1 MRFERNNRVEVN
13 VSARVLILGTT
24 ENAMRVVRSLCVGGM
39 MLLLMQVS
47 PQLQQPPVQPASTPP
62 ANPTTPLPPG
72 NLQHG
77 RYIVENV
84 AMCVECHSGRD
95 GNGNIVESER
105 FLGGPIPFAPPWS
118 TWATRAP
125 RNRGLPGYTDALALR
140 LLTQGAI
147 GRKGEQLK
155 PPMPRFHM
163 TVQDAADVIAYMRS
177 LH

>member
-1 MRFERNNRVEVN
+1 
-13 VSARVLILGTT
+13 
-24 ENAMRVVRSLCVGGM
+24 MRVTRSVWVAGM
-39 MLLLMQVS
+39 MLVLVQTS
-47 PQLQQPPVQPASTPP
+47 PQLQQQPIRSGSTQPST
-62 ANPTTPLPPG
+62 PTTPLPPG
-72 NLQHG
+72 DLKHG

-95 GNGNIVESER
+95 GDGNIVESER
-105 FLGGPIPFAPPWS
+105 FLGGPIPFTPPWPN
-118 TWATRAP
+118 WATRAP

-163 TVQDAADVIAYMRS
+163 SVQDAADVIAYMRS

>member
-1 MRFERNNRVEVN
+1 
-13 VSARVLILGTT
+13 
-24 ENAMRVVRSLCVGGM
+24 MRVTRSVWVAGM
-39 MLLLMQVS
+39 MLVLMQTS
-47 PQLQQPPVQPASTPP
+47 PQLQQQPVGSGSTQPSTP
-62 ANPTTPLPPG
+62 TTSLPPG
-72 NLQHG
+72 DLKHG
-77 RYIVENV
+77 RYLVENV

-95 GNGNIVESER
+95 GDGNIVESER
-105 FLGGPIPFAPPWS
+105 FLGGPIPFTPPWL

-155 PPMPRFHM
+155 PPMPRFRM
-163 TVQDAADVIAYMRS
+163 TIQDAADVIAYMRS